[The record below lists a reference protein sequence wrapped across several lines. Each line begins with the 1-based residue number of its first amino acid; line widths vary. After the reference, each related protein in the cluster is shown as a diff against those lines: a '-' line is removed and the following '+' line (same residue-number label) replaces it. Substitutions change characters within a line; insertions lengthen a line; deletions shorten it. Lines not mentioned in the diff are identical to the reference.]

1 MKAVVTGAT
10 GLVGKELLR
19 RLESAV
25 VLTRR
30 PGGIEQRL
38 GAGVLAQAWQPEAE
52 PAPASAFDGADAVFH
67 LAGEPVAE
75 GRWNAEKKRRI
86 KDSRVLGTRNLVKAL
101 LALPARPK
109 VLVSA
114 SGVDYYGDRGNEEL
128 RESSTKGGGFLADVC
143 EAWEAEA
150 RIAEG
155 GGMRVVTARIGMVL
169 APRGG
174 ALARMLIPFRLGI
187 GGKLGDG
194 LQWVPWVHLDDAVG
208 LLLHA
213 ARDERVHGP
222 LNVVSPE
229 PVTNAEFTREL
240 GQALGRPAV
249 LPVPRLALRVAI
261 GELSQAVL
269 DSKRVLPGA
278 ALGTGYTFAYSR
290 LGPALAA
297 CVKA

>member
-1 MKAVVTGAT
+1 V
-10 GLVGKELLR
+10 R
-19 RLESAV
+19 
-25 VLTRR
+25 
-30 PGGIEQRL
+30 
-38 GAGVLAQAWQPEAE
+38 AQAWQPEAE
-52 PAPASAFDGADAVFH
+52 PAPASAFDGADTVFH

-86 KDSRVLGTRNLVKAL
+86 RDSRVLGTRNLVAAL
-101 LALPARPK
+101 LALPVRPK

-114 SGVDYYGDRGNEEL
+114 SGVDYYGDRGDEEL
-128 RESSTKGGGFLADVC
+128 RESSAKGGGFLADVC

-150 RIAEG
+150 RVAERVG
-155 GGMRVVTARIGMVL
+155 IRVVTARIGMVL

-174 ALARMLIPFRLGI
+174 ALARMLLPFRLGI

-194 LQWVPWVHLDDAVG
+194 QQWVPWVHLDDAVG

-213 ARDERVHGP
+213 ARDERLRGP

-240 GQALGRPAV
+240 GHVLGRPAL
-249 LPVPRLALRVAI
+249 LPVPRLALRAAI

-269 DSKRVLPGA
+269 DSKRVLPAA
-278 ALGTGYTFAYSR
+278 ALEAGYTFAYAR

-297 CVKA
+297 CVHA